1 MNKRIVQLDTDSH
14 KAVESLLPWYV
25 TGKLD
30 SVEQQQVAE
39 HLAGCAHC
47 RSALAW
53 EQSLRRHHAAPDT
66 SALDVEASLARMHA
80 QMAAPSRRRL
90 TLPSPAALLRRW
102 RDVSG
107 WARWTMAAQFATIAA
122 LAFLAFERPEAPV
135 GQYHALGAPAS
146 HAAANVAVT
155 FDPSATESDIRQL
168 LASNNAQ
175 IVAGPTAANAYL
187 LHVSSNGKLAQLRAN
202 KAVTLAVA
210 LDGGPKP

>member
-30 SVEQQQVAE
+30 SVERQQVDE

-47 RSALAW
+47 RGALAW
-53 EQSLRRHHAAPDT
+53 EQSLRQHHAAPDT

-80 QMAAPSRRRL
+80 QMTAPSRF
-90 TLPSPAALLRRW
+90 TLPSPVALLRRW
-102 RDVSG
+102 LDLSG
-107 WARWTMAAQFATIAA
+107 WARWTMAAQFAAIAA
-122 LAFLAFERPEAPV
+122 LALLVVERPDTPAGQFHALSAPV
-135 GQYHALGAPAS
+135 GHAE
-146 HAAANVAVT
+146 ANVAVT
-155 FDPSATESDIRQL
+155 FDPSATEGDIRQL
-168 LASNNAQ
+168 LTSTNAQ

-187 LHVSSNGKLAQLRAN
+187 LHVPGKGELARLQVS

-210 LDGGPKP
+210 LSGGPKP